1 MVSTTRN
8 QIAIAVAPMKPVIM
22 PSRRK
27 LWGRSAID
35 VLASNECKSRSGKIR
50 NHRVYSKRHC
60 TPCLGARIAGLAPFS
75 PIVPSRLPGLPHRF
89 SNAQP
94 LKMFSRT
101 IRIAI
106 LLALT
111 VCGATPTILESQ
123 TPKRTTTRR
132 RARRPRPRAP
142 AVPIVRYST
151 LSNSADLATTLSGLT
166 GRTRGGM
173 WGAMVVSLTR
183 GDTLYALNAGEQML
197 PASTMK
203 LLTSAIALDRFGPDY
218 QFSTDALRDAAV
230 GPDGTL
236 TGNLY
241 LRGDGDPA
249 LSGKFLPGGPSAP
262 MNRLADLVASKG
274 IRRVTGSVIGDA
286 TGFDDEKVPQ
296 GWLTRYLQASYAARV
311 SALSLNENV
320 VVVAVTPTAAGKPAS
335 VVLEPS
341 TSAIPLVAN
350 VRTVAGVGA
359 RLAFRKQGDGTI
371 TASGSVGARTGTR
384 RYVYIVEDPASFA
397 TGAFLNALIARGVR
411 VDGGIRLGK
420 TPPTATKVASLL
432 SPPLASMIAA
442 MNRESINHYA
452 ELLFRNAARGPQRNA
467 VGSVANASGVL
478 DSFFASKVGVDTSSL
493 KFADGSGLS
502 TIDRV
507 TPRAQVQLL
516 GYAHHAQWGPWLH
529 SSLPVAGDSELLKRR
544 MRNTPAEGNLH
555 AKTGTTNDVIALA
568 GYVTAVNGE
577 VLAFSF
583 LYNGRDRWTAKSMID
598 VMSETLASFGR

>member
-1 MVSTTRN
+1 MP
-8 QIAIAVAPMKPVIM
+8 VA
-22 PSRRK
+22 REH
-27 LWGRSAID
+27 RSA
-35 VLASNECKSRSGKIR
+35 S
-50 NHRVYSKRHC
+50 
-60 TPCLGARIAGLAPFS
+60 LAPFS
-75 PIVPSRLPGLPHRF
+75 PLVVRPLSILNELDF
-89 SNAQP
+89 SNAQR
-94 LKMFSRT
+94 LKMFSRR

-106 LLALT
+106 LVALT
-111 VCGATPTILESQ
+111 ACAVAPTILESQ
-123 TPKRTTTRR
+123 TKKTTTTRR
-132 RARRPRPRAP
+132 RARRPSRNKPP
-142 AVPIVRYST
+142 AVPSVRYST
-151 LSNSADLATTLSGLT
+151 PRTSDDLAAILGGLAA
-166 GRTRGGM
+166 RIRGGT

-183 GDTLYALNAGEQML
+183 GDTLYANNAGEQML

-203 LLTSAIALDRFGPDY
+203 LLTSAIAFDRFGPTY
-218 QFSTDALRDAAV
+218 QFSTDALRDAPV

-262 MNRLADLVASKG
+262 MNRLADMVVATG

-286 TGFDDEKVPQ
+286 SGFDDQIVPE
-296 GWLTRYLQASYAARV
+296 GWLARYLQASYAARV

-320 VVVAVTPTAAGKPAS
+320 VVVAVTPTSPGNPAT

-341 TSAIPLVAN
+341 TSAIPLVGN
-350 VRTVAGVGA
+350 VRTVAGGGA
-359 RLAFRKQGDGTI
+359 RLSFRKQGDGTI
-371 TASGSVGARTGTR
+371 VANGSIGSRTSTR

-397 TGAFLNALIARGVR
+397 TGAFLNALIARGIK
-411 VDGGIRLGK
+411 VDGGIRLAK
-420 TPPTATKVASLL
+420 APPTAVKVAGLL

-452 ELLFRNAARGPQRNA
+452 ELLFRNAARGPQRDA
-467 VGSVANASGVL
+467 VGTVANASSVL
-478 DSFFASKVGVDTSSL
+478 DRFFASKVGVDTSSL
-493 KFADGSGLS
+493 TFADGSGLS
-502 TIDRV
+502 TLDRV

-516 GYAHHAQWGPWLH
+516 GFAHRASWGPWLH
-529 SSLPVAGDSELLKRR
+529 ASLPVAGDSELLKRR

-577 VLAFSF
+577 ILAFSF

>member
-1 MVSTTRN
+1 
-8 QIAIAVAPMKPVIM
+8 
-22 PSRRK
+22 
-27 LWGRSAID
+27 
-35 VLASNECKSRSGKIR
+35 
-50 NHRVYSKRHC
+50 
-60 TPCLGARIAGLAPFS
+60 
-75 PIVPSRLPGLPHRF
+75 
-89 SNAQP
+89 
-94 LKMFSRT
+94 MFSRK

-106 LLALT
+106 LVTLT
-111 VCGATPTILESQ
+111 ICGATPPIIEAQ
-123 TPKRTTTRR
+123 TRKRTTVTRR
-132 RARRPRPRAP
+132 RVRRRNPNQPP
-142 AVPIVRYST
+142 AVPAVRYSVPR
-151 LSNSADLATTLSGLT
+151 SSADVASTLSGLT
-166 GRTRGGM
+166 GRTRSGT

-183 GDTLYALNAGEQML
+183 GDTLYAENAGEEMM

-203 LLTSAIALDRFGPDY
+203 LFTSAIALERFGPNY
-218 QFSTDALRDAAV
+218 QFSTDALRDGQV

-236 TGNLY
+236 NGNLY
-241 LRGDGDPA
+241 IRGDGDPA

-262 MNRLADLVASKG
+262 MNRLADLVAQQG
-274 IRRVTGSVIGDA
+274 IKHVTGSVVGDA
-286 TGFDDEKVPQ
+286 SGFDDQKIPE

-311 SALSLNENV
+311 SALSLNENL
-320 VVVAVTPTAAGKPAS
+320 VAVSVTPSAAGQAAT

-350 VRTVAGVGA
+350 VRTVAGAGA
-359 RLAFRKQGDGTI
+359 RLGFRKLGNGTI
-371 TASGSVGARTGTR
+371 QANGSIGARAGTR
-384 RYVYIVEDPASFA
+384 KYVYIVEDPASFA
-397 TGAFLNALIARGVR
+397 TGAFLNALMARGIR

-420 TPPTATKVASLL
+420 TPPTGVRVASLR

-452 ELLFRNAARGPQRNA
+452 ELLFRDAARGLKRDT
-467 VGSVANASGVL
+467 VGSVKAAGSL
-478 DSFFASKVGVDTSSL
+478 MDAFFATKVGADTTRL
-493 KFADGSGLS
+493 VFADGSGLS
-502 TIDRV
+502 TLDRV

-516 GYAHHAQWGPWLH
+516 GYAHRADWGPWLH
-529 SSLPVAGDSELLKRR
+529 SSLPVAGDSELLRRR

>member
-1 MVSTTRN
+1 
-8 QIAIAVAPMKPVIM
+8 
-22 PSRRK
+22 
-27 LWGRSAID
+27 
-35 VLASNECKSRSGKIR
+35 
-50 NHRVYSKRHC
+50 
-60 TPCLGARIAGLAPFS
+60 
-75 PIVPSRLPGLPHRF
+75 
-89 SNAQP
+89 
-94 LKMFSRT
+94 MFSRR

-106 LLALT
+106 LVALT
-111 VCGATPTILESQ
+111 ACAATPTILESQ
-123 TPKRTTTRR
+123 TQRRSTTRR
-132 RARRPRPRAP
+132 RVRRPRNRPP
-142 AVPIVRYST
+142 AVPVVRYST
-151 LSNSADLATTLSGLT
+151 PRSSADLAATLGGLT
-166 GRTRGGM
+166 ARTRSGM
-173 WGAMVVSLTR
+173 WGAMVVSLTQ
-183 GDTLYALNAGEQML
+183 GDTLYAYNAGEQML

-203 LLTSAIALDRFGPDY
+203 LLTSAIAFERFGPNY
-218 QFSTDALRDAAV
+218 QFSTDALRDAPV

-236 TGNLY
+236 IGNLY

-262 MNRLADLVASKG
+262 MNRLADLVASQG
-274 IRRVTGSVIGDA
+274 IRHVTGSVIGDA
-286 TGFDDEKVPQ
+286 SGFDDQKVPE

-320 VVVAVTPTAAGKPAS
+320 VVVAVTPNTAGKPAT

-350 VRTVAGVGA
+350 VRTVAGGGA

-371 TASGSVGARTGTR
+371 TANGSIGARTSTR

-397 TGAFLNALIARGVR
+397 TGAFLNALIARGVK
-411 VDGGIRLGK
+411 VDGGIRLGR
-420 TPPTATKVASLL
+420 TPPTAFRVASLL

-452 ELLFRNAARGPQRNA
+452 ELLFRNAARGPQRDV
-467 VGSVANASGVL
+467 VGTVANASAVL
-478 DSFFASKVGVDTSSL
+478 DTFFASKIGVDTSRL
-493 KFADGSGLS
+493 IFADGSGLS
-502 TIDRV
+502 TFDRV

-516 GYAHHAQWGPWLH
+516 GYAHRAPWGPWLH
-529 SSLPVAGDSELLKRR
+529 SSLPVAGDSELLRRR

-583 LYNGRDRWTAKSMID
+583 LYNGRDRWTAKAMID
-598 VMSETLASFGR
+598 VMSETLADFGR